1 MVIISSLVKSVC
13 FGRATHTPLQCTLCH
28 RGRYTCRCGCSNR
41 FLSGHHGMP
50 GTFPLHMSHKRVSS
64 NDTGTSLETRKAS
77 ATTAPPLPILLAT
90 ASPHDVTTF
99 LQPGGNPKLRLHL
112 VSVSAD
118 RTRQKTSASHPAPAP
133 SPGEGSPGLP
143 LCPPLSQGP
152 GLHPHLDPVNWG
164 QQW

>member
-1 MVIISSLVKSVC
+1 MVIVSSLVKSVC

-77 ATTAPPLPILLAT
+77 ATTAPPLPILLVT
-90 ASPHDVTTF
+90 ASPRDLTAF
-99 LQPGGNPKLRLHL
+99 PQPGMNPRLRLHL

-118 RTRQKTSASHPAPAP
+118 RTGQKTSASHTAPAQGGQSP
-133 SPGEGSPGLP
+133 S
-143 LCPPLSQGP
+143 PPLSPSLPGP
-152 GLHPHLDPVNWG
+152 WAPPTP
-164 QQW
+164 